1 MTGTANIEAFD
12 LPVDKGSKML
22 KKAKSLSGSLTEV
35 NNRLHADF
43 VISTNEEKTAARLQ
57 KIAEGLVAFGMMAEP
72 DLEELNIKHGSS
84 VTGNQVSMHLTIP
97 VEEALA
103 ILGKIK

>member
-1 MTGTANIEAFD
+1 
-12 LPVDKGSKML
+12 
-22 KKAKSLSGSLTEV
+22 
-35 NNRLHADF
+35 
-43 VISTNEEKTAARLQ
+43 
-57 KIAEGLVAFGMMAEP
+57 MAEP